1 MKTLSF
7 NQKLLIVFGTLL
19 VLAMLASAVL
29 NDSRLSAHTQRNL
42 DALTEQVVD
51 QSTASIAQ
59 WLNTRLETTQSFAD
73 AAETVSSDEGIRA
86 LAGTAVDSL
95 DLKNFYVGTGDGT
108 MLMQTQ
114 RAENSLPDDFDPS
127 ERPWFRKA
135 RSDGAGFTQP
145 YMDAASGGL
154 IITATAPVN
163 AGAYEGV
170 AGADISMK
178 AIHDILA
185 PITMAGTGYA
195 MMVSGDGTVLYHPE
209 SDYINTPLSDLVGKD
224 LSLDGKQRSVEV
236 DGETYLASFHRISNA
251 KGVDWY
257 VGLMVNESK
266 AWAPVIQGRWNAL
279 VSTVVAL
286 LVALGLIY
294 VSINALLKPARRLL
308 SAMNEIASGG
318 GDLTQRLTVES
329 QDEFG
334 QLAQAFNTFVEDIR
348 GVVAEAQES
357 ASELQNHVSSLRSAS
372 STSRD
377 SVNQQQQE
385 IDQVATAINEMSA
398 AVNEIAHNAQSTA
411 DSAGNA
417 DSDSNESLQT
427 VQSSNEAVERLG
439 REIGEAA
446 EVINKLGN
454 DVGEITGV
462 LEVIEGIAEQTN
474 LLALNAAIEA
484 ARAGEAGRGF
494 AVVADEVRA
503 LAKRTQDST
512 EQVNTMITRLKE
524 GADRAVSVMQES
536 QAVSNMSMEKARDA
550 MEALERI
557 SQAISEISDRTSQI
571 ATASEEQTSAVD
583 ELNSS
588 ITRIADQSK
597 DAAEAASAN
606 DRLSS
611 EISEVGSTLHDKVAR
626 FRV

>member
-1 MKTLSF
+1 MKSLTFS
-7 NQKLLIVFGTLL
+7 QKLLIVFGALL
-19 VLAMLASAVL
+19 VLAMLATAVL
-29 NDSRLSAHTQRNL
+29 NNTRLSAHTERSLN
-42 DALTEQVVD
+42 ALTDQVVD
-51 QSTASIAQ
+51 QSTASIAE
-59 WLNTRLETTQSFAD
+59 WLNTRLATTRSFAE
-73 AAETVSSDEGIRA
+73 AAETVTTDDGMRA

-95 DLKNFYVGTGDGT
+95 DLKNFYLGTANGV
-108 MLMQTQ
+108 MLMQS
-114 RAENSLPDDFDPS
+114 REAENALPSDFDPS
-127 ERPWFRKA
+127 QRPWFRKA
-135 RSDGAGFTQP
+135 RNQGPGFTAP
-145 YMDAASGGL
+145 YTDAAGGGL
-154 IITATAPVN
+154 IITATAPVE
-163 AGAYEGV
+163 AGDYEGV
-170 AGADISMK
+170 AGADISME
-178 AIHDILA
+178 AISDVLA
-185 PITMAGTGYA
+185 PVTMAGNGYA
-195 MMVSGDGTVLYHPE
+195 MLVSGDGKVLYHPE
-209 SDYINTPLSDLVGKD
+209 SDNINTSLSKMLGQNVPM
-224 LSLDGKQRSVEV
+224 DGSRNQV
-236 DGETYLASFHRISNA
+236 DVNGESYLASFHPISEA
-251 KGVDWY
+251 EGVDWY

-279 VSTVVAL
+279 ATTVVGL
-286 LVALGLIY
+286 LVTLGLIY
-294 VSINALLKPARRLL
+294 VSLNVLLRPARRLL
-308 SAMNEIASGG
+308 RAMNEIASGE
-318 GDLTQRLTVES
+318 GDLTKRLDVES
-329 QDEFG
+329 RDEFG
-334 QLAQAFNTFVEDIR
+334 QLAEAFNGFVENVR

-357 ASELQNHVSSLRSAS
+357 ASELQQHVSSLRNASA
-372 STSRD
+372 TSRD
-377 SVNQQQQE
+377 SVTQQQQE

-398 AVNEIAHNAQSTA
+398 AVNEIAQNAQSTA

-417 DSDSNESLQT
+417 DNDSRESLQT

-446 EVINKLGN
+446 QVIDKLGN
-454 DVGEITGV
+454 DVGEITGI

-512 EQVNTMITRLKE
+512 EQVNNMITRLKE
-524 GADRAVSVMQES
+524 GADKAVSVMQES

-557 SQAISEISDRTSQI
+557 SQAISDISDRTSQI

-588 ITRIADQSK
+588 ITRIADQGQ
-597 DAAEAASAN
+597 DAAEAASEN

>member
-1 MKTLSF
+1 MKSLSF
-7 NQKLLIVFGTLL
+7 SQKLLIVFGALL
-19 VLAMLASAVL
+19 VLAMLATAVL
-29 NDSRLSAHTQRNL
+29 NNSRLSAHTERNL
-42 DALTEQVVD
+42 NALTEQVVD
-51 QSTASIAQ
+51 QSTATIAQ
-59 WLNTRLETTQSFAD
+59 WLNTRLETTRSFAERAESVTSD
-73 AAETVSSDEGIRA
+73 DEMRDLAA
-86 LAGTAVDSL
+86 TAADSL
-95 DLKNFYVGTGDGT
+95 SLKHFYVGTGDGT
-108 MLMQTQ
+108 MLMEN
-114 RAENSLPDDFDPS
+114 REAENALPSGFDPS
-127 ERPWFRKA
+127 QRPWFEKA
-135 RSDGAGFTQP
+135 RSEGAGFTAP
-145 YMDAASGGL
+145 YEDAAGGGL

-163 AGAYEGV
+163 AGDYEGV
-170 AGADISMK
+170 AGADISMN
-178 AIHDILA
+178 AVNDVLA
-185 PITMAGTGYA
+185 PVTMAGNGYA
-195 MMVSGDGTVLYHPE
+195 MLVNGDGKVLYHPE
-209 SDYINTPLSDLVGKD
+209 SGHINA
-224 LSLDGKQRSVEV
+224 SLGDVLGADVAMDGSRQQVQV
-236 DGETYLASFHRISNA
+236 DGESYLASFHPISGA
-251 KGVDWY
+251 EGVDWY
-257 VGLMVNESK
+257 VGLMVNESQ

-279 VSTVVAL
+279 GSTVVGL

-294 VSINALLKPARRLL
+294 VSLNVLLRPARRLL
-308 SAMNEIASGG
+308 RAMNEIASGE
-318 GDLTQRLTVES
+318 GDLTKRLDVES
-329 QDEFG
+329 RDEFG
-334 QLAQAFNTFVEDIR
+334 QLAEAFNGFVENVR

-357 ASELQNHVSSLRSAS
+357 AGELQQHVSSLRNASA
-372 STSRD
+372 TSRD
-377 SVNQQQQE
+377 SVTQQQQE

-398 AVNEIAHNAQSTA
+398 AVNEIAQNAQSTA

-417 DSDSNESLQT
+417 DNDSKESLQT

-446 EVINKLGN
+446 QVIDKLGN
-454 DVGEITGV
+454 DVSEITGI

-512 EQVNTMITRLKE
+512 EQVNNMTTRLKE
-524 GADRAVSVMQES
+524 GADKAVSVMQES

-557 SQAISEISDRTSQI
+557 SQSISDISDRTSQI

-588 ITRIADQSK
+588 ITRIADQGQ
-597 DAAEAASAN
+597 DAAEAASEN

>member
-1 MKTLSF
+1 MKSLSF
-7 NQKLLIVFGTLL
+7 SQKLLIVFGALL
-19 VLAMLASAVL
+19 VLAMLATAVL
-29 NDSRLSAHTQRNL
+29 NNTRLSAHTERNL

-51 QSTASIAQ
+51 QSTATIAQ
-59 WLNTRLETTQSFAD
+59 WLNTRLNATRRFAE
-73 AAETVSSDEGIRA
+73 AAESVTSDEGVRN
-86 LAGTAVDSL
+86 LSSTAADSL
-95 DLKNFYVGTGDGT
+95 GLKHFYVGTADGT
-108 MLMQTQ
+108 MLMENRQ
-114 RAENSLPDDFDPS
+114 AEGALPDGFDPS
-127 ERPWFRKA
+127 QRPWFKKA
-135 RSDGAGFTQP
+135 RREGAGFTEP
-145 YMDAASGGL
+145 YEDAAGGGL

-163 AGAYEGV
+163 AGDYEGV
-170 AGADISMK
+170 AGADISMN
-178 AIHDILA
+178 AINDVLS
-185 PITMAGTGYA
+185 PVTMAGNGYA
-195 MMVSGDGTVLYHPE
+195 MLVSEEGKVLYHPE
-209 SDYINTPLSDLVGKD
+209 SDRINTSLSRVLGQSVPM
-224 LSLDGKQRSVEV
+224 DGSRNQVEV
-236 DGETYLASFHRISNA
+236 NGESYLASFHPISEA
-251 KGVDWY
+251 EGVDWY
-257 VGLMVNESK
+257 VGLMVNESQ

-279 VSTVVAL
+279 GSTVVGL

-294 VSINALLKPARRLL
+294 ISLNVLLRPARRLL
-308 SAMNEIASGG
+308 RAMNEIASGE
-318 GDLTQRLTVES
+318 GDLTKRLEVES
-329 QDEFG
+329 HDEFG
-334 QLAQAFNTFVEDIR
+334 QLAQAFNGFVDNVR

-357 ASELQNHVSSLRSAS
+357 ASELQQHVSSLRNASA
-372 STSRD
+372 TSRD
-377 SVNQQQQE
+377 SVTQQQQE

-398 AVNEIAHNAQSTA
+398 AVNEIAQNAQSTA

-417 DSDSNESLQT
+417 DSDSKESLQT
-427 VQSSNEAVERLG
+427 VKSSNEAVERLG

-446 EVINKLGN
+446 QVIDKLGN
-454 DVGEITGV
+454 DVGEITGI

-512 EQVNTMITRLKE
+512 EQVNNMTTRLKE

-557 SQAISEISDRTSQI
+557 SQSISDISDRTSQI

-588 ITRIADQSK
+588 ITRIADQGQ
-597 DAAEAASAN
+597 DAAEAASEN

>member
-1 MKTLSF
+1 MKSLSF
-7 NQKLLIVFGTLL
+7 SQKLLIVFGTLL

-29 NDSRLSAHTQRNL
+29 NNSRLSSHTERNL
-42 DALTEQVVD
+42 EALTEQVVD
-51 QSTASIAQ
+51 QSTATIAQ
-59 WLNTRLETTQSFAD
+59 WLNTRLDTTRRFAE
-73 AAETVSSDEGIRA
+73 AAETVTTDEEMRN
-86 LAGTAVDSL
+86 LAATAADSL
-95 DLKNFYVGTGDGT
+95 DLKHFYVGTADGT
-108 MLMQTQ
+108 MLMENRQ
-114 RAENSLPDDFDPS
+114 AENALPAGFDPS
-127 ERPWFRKA
+127 GRPWFRKA
-135 RSDGAGFTQP
+135 RSQGAGFTAP
-145 YMDAASGGL
+145 YEDAAGGGL

-163 AGAYEGV
+163 AGDYEGV
-170 AGADISMK
+170 AGADISMN
-178 AIHDILA
+178 AINDVLA
-185 PITMAGTGYA
+185 PVTMAGNGYA
-195 MMVSGDGTVLYHPE
+195 MLVNGDDKVLYHPE
-209 SDYINTPLSDLVGKD
+209 SGLINASLSDVLGEDVTMDGSRSQVGI
-224 LSLDGKQRSVEV
+224 
-236 DGETYLASFHRISNA
+236 DGESYLASFHPISGA
-251 KGVDWY
+251 EGVNWY
-257 VGLMVNESK
+257 VGLMVNESE

-279 VSTVVAL
+279 ISTVIGL
-286 LVALGLIY
+286 LVTLGLIY
-294 VSINALLKPARRLL
+294 LSLNVLLRPARRLL
-308 SAMNEIASGG
+308 GAMNEIASGKA
-318 GDLTQRLTVES
+318 DLTQRLEVES
-329 QDEFG
+329 RDEFG
-334 QLAQAFNTFVEDIR
+334 QLAEAFNGFVDNIR

-357 ASELQNHVSSLRSAS
+357 ASELQQHVSSLRNASA
-372 STSRD
+372 TSRD

-398 AVNEIAHNAQSTA
+398 AVNEIAQNAQSTA

-417 DSDSNESLQT
+417 DSDSKESLQT

-439 REIGEAA
+439 REVGEAA
-446 EVINKLGN
+446 QVIDKVSS

-462 LEVIEGIAEQTN
+462 LEVIEGIADQTN

-512 EQVNTMITRLKE
+512 EQVNDMITRLKE
-524 GADRAVSVMQES
+524 GADKAVNVMQES

-550 MEALERI
+550 MDALERI
-557 SQAISEISDRTSQI
+557 SQAISDISDRTSQI

-588 ITRIADQSK
+588 ITRIADQGQ
-597 DAAEAASAN
+597 DAAEAASEN